1 MGKLMDMLTQ
11 TMEDDK
17 GLFEVE
23 QETRVGEGFKD
34 SLDKKRYDFGD
45 DVSLFDMTDY
55 SSVPKGFD
63 YKHYLDYVKDL
74 FKGQEDSNTDGRAY
88 PGYEGLDPQHKKD
101 MMESYLYAMQKRRE
115 KQQNP
120 SSEMAEEFYGR
131 SPSEKND
138 GGYLTA
144 DDFRVHGM
152 AASRIPNTP
161 LRGLGETDKT
171 TQEIM
176 NPGIPMREYAHPGD
190 GNPFYNRGKEI
201 KRGADFDPRIESVG
215 Y

>member
-23 QETRVGEGFKD
+23 QGTRIGERFKDFEQGTRVGEGFKD

-131 SPSEKND
+131 SPSEKID

-161 LRGLGETDKT
+161 LRGLGE
-171 TQEIM
+171 
-176 NPGIPMREYAHPGD
+176 
-190 GNPFYNRGKEI
+190 GKKI
-201 KRGADFDPRIESVG
+201 KREPDPRIESAG